1 MDECKSR
8 HYSKIFPFFSF
19 FPSQL
24 EWNSQ
29 NRSFL
34 RAKRRSRHR
43 FAISKGGKD
52 RIKQAV
58 INTITNLTHCL
69 DGQWNR
75 NQVAFFPSM

>member
-8 HYSKIFPFFSF
+8 HYSKIFPFFLFS
-19 FPSQL
+19 PH
-24 EWNSQ
+24 NS
-29 NRSFL
+29 NGTRRIVPFSG
-34 RAKRRSRHR
+34 RSRHR